1 MPSPPQSEM
10 GNCQVVHHVH
20 PLGKHSQ
27 DPFSSI
33 RPHSSQ
39 QQAPLPAEPPLMW
52 ANPKTPSRES
62 LLPTPFLLPSY
73 CIFPACT
80 LKFMGCIVPFLAI
93 KSQGFRALEI
103 NYFFQ
108 KDCLLQIENLSFQ
121 KIVSALSFKNQ
132 EFDTLLLCAP
142 TRA

>member
-1 MPSPPQSEM
+1 
-10 GNCQVVHHVH
+10 
-20 PLGKHSQ
+20 
-27 DPFSSI
+27 
-33 RPHSSQ
+33 
-39 QQAPLPAEPPLMW
+39 
-52 ANPKTPSRES
+52 
-62 LLPTPFLLPSY
+62 
-73 CIFPACT
+73 
-80 LKFMGCIVPFLAI
+80 MGCIVPFLAI

-142 TRA
+142 PPPEPEHSASCLDLVGKELRRQG